1 MPMKKKQRQK
11 HQPKKESV
19 VAPFLKPP
27 SMANVDMQVMQSVVN
42 NYKSLLQQIIDQ
54 QQSFQQ
60 QVQIDMNRLME
71 EVPGL
76 KDRLRISDDGYEVME
91 LEPEEA

>member
-1 MPMKKKQRQK
+1 M
-11 HQPKKESV
+11 S
-19 VAPFLKPP
+19 FL
-27 SMANVDMQVMQSVVN
+27 
-42 NYKSLLQQIIDQ
+42 YELQQIIEQ

-76 KDRLRISDDGYEVME
+76 KDRLRVSDDGYEVME